1 MPHGADNALEGD
13 RPHTD
18 NVGSGDGNRNR
29 GDAGAPVRA
38 GVGVI
43 SDIRIETE
51 AARHLLMNF
60 RDVLGDE
67 DAADIAIESET
78 NLKEAIAT
86 GTRRILELDGMV
98 AGIGAMLATLKERS
112 DRLDRQR
119 VTLRTAINVAME
131 AAGMKKV
138 ELAEATLSLRPVPP
152 SVQIIDESAI
162 PSRFMKPQPPKLDKR
177 AMLDALKAHE
187 PIPGATLSNG
197 GTTLSIRTK

>member
-1 MPHGADNALEGD
+1 MQGQNDAVKVDDSGHGDSGND
-13 RPHTD
+13 H
-18 NVGSGDGNRNR
+18 GDGN
-29 GDAGAPVRA
+29 GGASVSPVRA

-43 SDIRIETE
+43 YDLRMETE

-112 DRLDRQR
+112 DRLDKQR
-119 VTLRTAINVAME
+119 DTLRTAINVAME

-138 ELAEATLSLRPVPP
+138 ELAEATLSLRPVSP

-187 PIPGATLSNG
+187 AIPGATLSNG